1 MSASLMCLAL
11 AIFHESGNQ
20 SVIGKQAVAEVVINR
35 VRSEK
40 YPDTVCS
47 VIKQNNQFSWYN
59 KNVSLSNP
67 PRIIYKNTQSMQQW
81 ETSKDIARQQ
91 LIQKTN
97 HVKGSLFFNTTRL
110 GVRYKTNELPRKI
123 GGHVFY

>member
-20 SVIGKQAVAEVVINR
+20 SVIGKQSVAEVVINR

-59 KNVSLSNP
+59 KNVSLNNP

>member
-20 SVIGKQAVAEVVINR
+20 SVKGKQAVAEVVINR
-35 VRSEK
+35 VNNEK
-40 YPDTVCS
+40 YPNSVCS
-47 VIKQNNQFSWYN
+47 VIKQPSQFAWYN

-67 PRIIYKNTQSMQQW
+67 PRIIYKNTQSKQQW
-81 ETSKDIARQQ
+81 EISKEIARQQ

-110 GVRYKTNELPRKI
+110 GVRYKTKVSPRTI

>member
-20 SVIGKQAVAEVVINR
+20 SVKGKQAVAEVVINR

-59 KNVSLSNP
+59 KNVSLNNP
-67 PRIIYKNTQSMQQW
+67 PRIIYKNIQSMQQW

>member
-59 KNVSLSNP
+59 KNVSLNNP